1 MGTQQHPAVQR
12 RVLWCIEAA
21 RTLVLQTT
29 ASGGPDIDGQR
40 GGSEMP
46 RSGEQSNNEEVTFL
60 GDIPVEVVIELGRR
74 RMVLKEVAALD
85 VDDIVELDQPMDR
98 PLDLVVGGR
107 VLARGE
113 LVMVGE
119 RVALRVTELVGRPR
133 EEG

>member
-1 MGTQQHPAVQR
+1 
-12 RVLWCIEAA
+12 
-21 RTLVLQTT
+21 
-29 ASGGPDIDGQR
+29 
-40 GGSEMP
+40 MP
-46 RSGEQSNNEEVTFL
+46 RSGEQSQQDEVTFL

-85 VDDIVELDQPMDR
+85 VDDVVELDQPMDR

>member
-1 MGTQQHPAVQR
+1 
-12 RVLWCIEAA
+12 
-21 RTLVLQTT
+21 
-29 ASGGPDIDGQR
+29 
-40 GGSEMP
+40 MP

>member
-1 MGTQQHPAVQR
+1 MA
-12 RVLWCIEAA
+12 
-21 RTLVLQTT
+21 
-29 ASGGPDIDGQR
+29 
-40 GGSEMP
+40 
-46 RSGEQSNNEEVTFL
+46 RSGDQAQSEEVNFL